1 MKIRPPIT
9 LFVCGCLLAPLASV
23 ADSLWN
29 SPANKQQSLIADHK
43 ACAVGDIVTIVVS
56 ESANQTSTQ
65 SKQTSTDDSVN
76 AAVSQFLFPVAASK
90 FGTHNGSLP
99 GISFGDKTA
108 FTGGG
113 SVSNSQSV
121 TSRAAV
127 LVTDVL
133 PNGNLVIEGVR
144 QVSFSGE
151 TQHVVLHGII
161 RPDDIAP
168 DDTIASSSIA
178 DARIEFIS
186 QGELNDTAKKG
197 WFSRIYSKLR
207 PF

>member
-1 MKIRPPIT
+1 MNARVS
-9 LFVCGCLLAPLASV
+9 LLVCGLLLVPAGAF
-23 ADSLWN
+23 ADSLWT
-29 SPANKQQSLIADHK
+29 SPANNQRPIIADHK
-43 ACAVGDIVTIVVS
+43 ACAVGDIVTIVVN
-56 ESANQTSTQ
+56 ENANLTSTQ
-65 SKQTSTDDSVN
+65 SKQTATDDSVN
-76 AAVSQFLFPVAASK
+76 AAVSQFLFPTTASK
-90 FGTHNGSLP
+90 FGTHNGALP
-99 GISFGDKTA
+99 GITFGDKTA

-133 PNGNLVIEGVR
+133 PNGNLVIEGIR
-144 QVSFSGE
+144 QVTFSGE
-151 TQHVVLHGII
+151 TQHVILHGII

-178 DARIEFIS
+178 DARIEFVS

-197 WFSRIYSKLR
+197 WFSRLYAKLR